1 MSNRLD
7 PNLALCSFGNHL
19 GPICLQSLSADDT
32 KVIEVISKAN
42 IKFLT
47 AAFLSSAE
55 FFLNQFFK
63 DSSFMNTI
71 RVSRKKFGSRS
82 GPMFYLGPNYL
93 QNYYQTILLG
103 FKISLDI
110 HTAWYR
116 IENLQKC

>member
-19 GPICLQSLSADDT
+19 GPICLQCLSADDT
-32 KVIEVISKAN
+32 RVIEVISKAN

-55 FFLNQFFK
+55 FFLKQFFK

-71 RVSRKKFGSRS
+71 RVSRKVWVKIRPNVLSGSKLFAKLLPNDSIRFQNIS
-82 GPMFYLGPNYL
+82 GHSYCMV
-93 QNYYQTILLG
+93 
-103 FKISLDI
+103 
-110 HTAWYR
+110 
-116 IENLQKC
+116 

>member
-19 GPICLQSLSADDT
+19 GPICSQSLSADDT
-32 KVIEVISKAN
+32 RDIEVISKAN

-47 AAFLSSAE
+47 AAFLSYAE

-63 DSSFMNTI
+63 DCSFMNTI

-82 GPMFYLGPNYL
+82 GPMFYLGLNYL
-93 QNYYQTILLG
+93 QNY
-103 FKISLDI
+103 
-110 HTAWYR
+110 
-116 IENLQKC
+116 